1 MIVLN
6 FLKFQL
12 RLLFKNR
19 NYMLQ
24 LMVLPLVLLVI
35 IGYINKDGFTCE
47 FTSYQYY
54 FIGVLIFI
62 YSGIGTNI
70 SFNFIDKDNKSGN
83 LRTIFAPV
91 NNKMIYISHIF
102 SALSFAFITLLV
114 NLITFKFIFEVDFS
128 ESALMIFLVLLSV
141 VFVSSSIGILFSLI
155 IDDAVIIEEIFTVFQ
170 LLFCFIG
177 GCFFSIESIANIPQF
192 IIYLS
197 PIKYVMDGLL
207 QSMYENSNTLSFIII
222 FINVIIGSILIKVS
236 SLFFKEENYV

>member
-1 MIVLN
+1 
-6 FLKFQL
+6 
-12 RLLFKNR
+12 
-19 NYMLQ
+19 
-24 LMVLPLVLLVI
+24 
-35 IGYINKDGFTCE
+35 
-47 FTSYQYY
+47 
-54 FIGVLIFI
+54 
-62 YSGIGTNI
+62 
-70 SFNFIDKDNKSGN
+70 
-83 LRTIFAPV
+83 
-91 NNKMIYISHIF
+91 
-102 SALSFAFITLLV
+102 
-114 NLITFKFIFEVDFS
+114 VDFS

>member
-1 MIVLN
+1 
-6 FLKFQL
+6 
-12 RLLFKNR
+12 
-19 NYMLQ
+19 
-24 LMVLPLVLLVI
+24 MVLPLVLLVI